1 MLGSN
6 MEGIVINMPS
16 GRLFKV
22 TSSQMKTAMA
32 AKQQGQEYDKTP
44 RTAVVAIGN
53 FAGHRG
59 HEQLIQNTIN
69 KAKEV
74 GGTPFVFV
82 GRKVGPDDP
91 IDINTKLETLKK
103 LFPGVDIRLVT
114 DQIGP
119 GGVTMKGDIFKK
131 VEAEL
136 VKEPPHYNN
145 IILSTGQ
152 EEEEANL
159 PLEKTS
165 MGKRATGMQ
174 ARFSR
179 YAPLAHV
186 KVSSFQSQ
194 IGRAHV

>member
-136 VKEPPHYNN
+136 VKKPPFYNN
-145 IILSTGQ
+145 IILSTGK
-152 EEEEANL
+152 EENEADL
-159 PLEKTS
+159 PLEKTA
-165 MGKRATGMQ
+165 MGKRE
-174 ARFSR
+174 
-179 YAPLAHV
+179 
-186 KVSSFQSQ
+186 